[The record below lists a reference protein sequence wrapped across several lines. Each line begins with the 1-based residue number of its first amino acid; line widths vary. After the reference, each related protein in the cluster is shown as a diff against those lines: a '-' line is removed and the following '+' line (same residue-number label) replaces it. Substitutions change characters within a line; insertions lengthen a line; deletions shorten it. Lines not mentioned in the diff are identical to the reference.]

1 MKHQRFADLNN
12 PAFGPQVA
20 AEVKV
25 EDGDRTVLVSFSSEI
40 PVLRDTP
47 MGPAF
52 EVLGHDPGEVDLSR
66 LNSGSAPVLK
76 DHRRDVDSMVGT
88 VVSARIEGRRG
99 RAVVRLADTK
109 EGNSMLTR
117 IIHERVVR
125 VA

>member
-1 MKHQRFADLNN
+1 MKHQRFEDLET

-20 AEVKV
+20 AEAKV
-25 EDGDRTVLVSFSSEI
+25 QNEDRTVQLSFSSEI

-47 MGPAF
+47 LGPAY

-88 VVSARIEGRRG
+88 VVSRPDRGTPGPRNRAACRYERRQLNAIPREGG
-99 RAVVRLADTK
+99 
-109 EGNSMLTR
+109 
-117 IIHERVVR
+117 
-125 VA
+125 

>member
-1 MKHQRFADLNN
+1 MKHHRFADLKN

-25 EDGDRTVLVSFSSEI
+25 EDGDRTVQLSFSSEI

-52 EVLGHDPGEVDLSR
+52 EILGHDPAEVDLSR

-76 DHRRDVDSMVGT
+76 DHGVT
-88 VVSARIEGRRG
+88 W
-99 RAVVRLADTK
+99 
-109 EGNSMLTR
+109 TR
-117 IIHERVVR
+117 
-125 VA
+125 